1 MNKTLWYRLKRPIGI
16 KEVAPL
22 CQLDARTLCQLDA
35 KREHECGSLLK
46 LDAVLLGYREAVLHG
61 YDFSE

>member
-1 MNKTLWYRLKRPIGI
+1 LIWGN
-16 KEVAPL
+16 E
-22 CQLDARTLCQLDA
+22 
-35 KREHECGSLLK
+35 KREHECGSLPK